1 MKDRQIEHKVI
12 NGLLKQGYQPD
23 KAVLEDIRKTIVRE
37 STDKYHPYYIL
48 GLVCDYGFYLGVKG
62 TQFEVPLQI
71 YTQGRV
77 GEMKT
82 ITTIL
87 ITAAMMALITASIFM
102 HSSNH
107 LNMSNVTDFRA
118 TDTGLMLYTEDGAG
132 WYWER

>member
-62 TQFEVPLQI
+62 TQFEVHYRYI
-71 YTQGRV
+71 RKEGGRNENYNYNLNH
-77 GEMKT
+77 GST
-82 ITTIL
+82 YG
-87 ITAAMMALITASIFM
+87 AY
-102 HSSNH
+102 HSVYFN
-107 LNMSNVTDFRA
+107 A
-118 TDTGLMLYTEDGAG
+118 
-132 WYWER
+132 